1 VICRTC
7 GREKVAAVRS
17 IGGSGRIGRVI
28 VAACAV
34 AAVAAGCG
42 SGPSQVG
49 SAVIVADRS
58 VGLAEVQ
65 GRIDTA
71 LAHKAELTAQ
81 GTGEIADADVAR
93 YVVST
98 QVSHELITAAA
109 ARDGLA
115 VGEDR
120 VDALLADPSALQLDR
135 SLFEGAALRER
146 ARDRLLAIALAEK
159 YVDGLAVTADL
170 VAATSQADA
179 EEKARAVAAGGERA
193 RALLADPR
201 TAQAGQ
207 TYRAATDPD
216 SATTVLFGTPAG
228 QTVAFQPSPGQG
240 VWLVLHVTDRV
251 TNAPAQGP
259 SAATSID
266 QDTLASIGERLT
278 QPDAGAVQ
286 VNPRFGVWDPV
297 RMRVVAE
304 GQQSGSIIGPAGG

>member
-1 VICRTC
+1 M
-7 GREKVAAVRS
+7 RS
-17 IGGSGRIGRVI
+17 IGRPGRIGRVI

-34 AAVAAGCG
+34 ATVATACG
-42 SGPSQVG
+42 SGPGQVG

-58 VGLAEVQ
+58 VGLGEVQ
-65 GRIDTA
+65 TRIDTA
-71 LAHKAELTAQ
+71 LAHKAELSAQ
-81 GTGEIADADVAR
+81 STGEVADADIAR

-109 ARDGLA
+109 ARDGIA

-146 ARDRLLAIALAEK
+146 ARDRLLAIALAER
-159 YVDGLAVTADL
+159 YVDGLAVTADV

-179 EEKARAVAAGGERA
+179 DEKARALAAGGDRA
-193 RALLADPR
+193 RAVLSDPR
-201 TAQAGQ
+201 TAQPGQ

-240 VWLVLHVTDRV
+240 VWLVLPVTDRV
-251 TNAPAQGP
+251 TDAPAAGS

-266 QDTLASIGERLT
+266 QDTLASIGQRLT
-278 QPDAGAVQ
+278 QPDAGTVQ

-304 GQQSGSIIGPAGG
+304 GQQAGSIIGPARG

>member
-1 VICRTC
+1 M
-7 GREKVAAVRS
+7 RS
-17 IGGSGRIGRVI
+17 IGRPGRIGRVI

-65 GRIDTA
+65 TRIDTA
-71 LAHKAELTAQ
+71 LAHKAELSAQ
-81 GTGEIADADVAR
+81 STGEITDADIAR

-120 VDALLADPSALQLDR
+120 VDAVLADPAALQLDR

-159 YVDGLAVTADL
+159 HVDGLVVTADL

-179 EEKARAVAAGGERA
+179 EQKARTIAAGGQQA
-193 RALLADPR
+193 RDLLADPR
-201 TAQAGQ
+201 TAQPGQ
-207 TYRAATDPD
+207 TYRAATDPE

-240 VWLVLHVTDRV
+240 VWLVLHVIDRV
-251 TNAPAQGP
+251 TNAPAAGP
-259 SAATSID
+259 SAVSTID

-278 QPDAGAVQ
+278 QPDAGNVR

-297 RMRVVAE
+297 RMRVVAD